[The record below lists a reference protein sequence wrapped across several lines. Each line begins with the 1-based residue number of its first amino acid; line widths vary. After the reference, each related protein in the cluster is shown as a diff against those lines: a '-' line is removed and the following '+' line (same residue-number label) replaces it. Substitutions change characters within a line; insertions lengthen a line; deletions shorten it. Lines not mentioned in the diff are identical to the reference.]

1 MSYETD
7 LTDSRWKIIAEIL
20 EDGRKRQNSVRV
32 IVNAIFY
39 VTKTGIQWRNL
50 PKDFPKWQLVYYY
63 ASEMVESWFD

>member
-50 PKDFPKWQLVYYY
+50 PKDFPRMAIGLLLCVGNGRKLV
-63 ASEMVESWFD
+63 